1 MRAGSPKRDTQG
13 TGPLGGCGQSPPF
26 PPRDGCVDSAAS
38 WSAGRH
44 ASVPRA
50 RRKSPRDRQNVPKPC
65 FLPRHTMIR
74 RATQQRLCPR
84 RGKQRRI
91 RTPAAP
97 LAPPGQGSVAQRA
110 AGGRLL
116 LVSLPPSA
124 PAPAA
129 NGTHRS
135 LSAPGA
141 WGRQASPPRQRR
153 CPPALPPCALGRHTV
168 PSRCL
173 AERTPRLPKTAAGG
187 RPLLVSLPPPVPA
200 PAANGTRRSLS
211 APGAWGRQASPPR
224 QRRCPPALPP
234 CALGRHTVPSRCLA
248 ERTPRLP
255 KTAAGD
261 RLLLVSLPPSAPVP
275 AANRTHRSLP
285 APGAWGRKA
294 SPPRQRRCPPAL
306 PA

>member
-141 WGRQASPPRQRR
+141 WGRQASPPRQRH
-153 CPPALPPCALGRHTV
+153 CPPAPPACALGRHTV

-187 RPLLVSLPPPVPA
+187 RP
-200 PAANGTRRSLS
+200 
-211 APGAWGRQASPPR
+211 
-224 QRRCPPALPP
+224 
-234 CALGRHTVPSRCLA
+234 
-248 ERTPRLP
+248 
-255 KTAAGD
+255 
-261 RLLLVSLPPSAPVP
+261 LLVSLPPSAPVP